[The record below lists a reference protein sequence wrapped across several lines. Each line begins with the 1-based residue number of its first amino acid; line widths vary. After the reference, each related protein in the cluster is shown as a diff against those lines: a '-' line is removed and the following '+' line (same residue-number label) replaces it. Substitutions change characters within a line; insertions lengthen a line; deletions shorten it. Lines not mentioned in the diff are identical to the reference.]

1 MNLASIIDDHPDGH
15 TALVAGGDRISYG
28 RLRAEVAARRAVLT
42 GLGLAPGDRVAVIC
56 ATNPRFV
63 RSWLAV
69 LGIGGVAVPL
79 NPRSPGPELQH
90 QMAAVGARAAIVGP
104 AGLAAFSSID
114 RTELPDLE
122 HVLTVGGPGLPD
134 SIDLTAAAA
143 AGAADPVGM
152 VERSDDDLAALLF
165 TAGMAGSPKA
175 ARLTHGN
182 LSGNLRQVRSHPLR
196 VVRGDDVGVCI
207 VPLHHVFGLNG
218 ILNPCLYGGATV
230 VLVERFDPAS
240 LLQTIAAEKVSLL
253 VGPPGMWSAIVD
265 LDPEPADFEGIRLA
279 LSGAA
284 ALPERVALAA
294 RLLGLPLNEGYG
306 LTEAGPS
313 VTVGTGDDVPVGSI
327 GRPLGGVEVRLADS
341 SGAAAA
347 PGEPGEILVRGPNVF
362 DGYWDDPAATAGA
375 LDADGWLHTGDIAVA
390 DADGFLYLIDRIK
403 DLIIVSGFNVHP
415 GEVAAVLAAH
425 PAVADAAVVGIPH
438 PHTSE
443 AVKAFVVASGDEEEI
458 EEDELVEWCAARLA
472 RYKCPSKIDVV
483 DEIPRGPAGDL
494 LRAELA
500 LY

>member
-1 MNLASIIDDHPDGH
+1 MNLAAIIDDHPDGQ

-28 RLRAEVAARRAVLT
+28 RLRSEVAARRGALV
-42 GLGLAPGDRVAVIC
+42 GLGLAPGDRVAIIC

-69 LGIGGVAVPL
+69 LGVGAVAVPL
-79 NPRSPGPELQH
+79 NPQSPGPELQ
-90 QMAAVGARAAIVGP
+90 QELAAVGARAAIVGP

-114 RTELPDLE
+114 RSELPDLD
-122 HVLTVGGPGLPD
+122 HVLSMGGPGLPD
-134 SIDLTAAAA
+134 SVDLVAAAA
-143 AGAADPVGM
+143 AADPVET

-165 TAGMAGSPKA
+165 TAGTAGSPKA

-182 LSGNLRQVRSHPLR
+182 LSSNLRQVRSHPLR

-240 LLQTIAAEKVSLL
+240 LLQTVAAENVSLL

-265 LDPEPADFEGIRLA
+265 LDPPPSAFEGIRLA

-313 VTVGTGDDVPVGSI
+313 VTVGVGDDVPVGSI
-327 GRPLGGVEVRLADS
+327 GRPIGGVEVRLADS
-341 SGAAAA
+341 SGADAAV
-347 PGEPGEILVRGPNVF
+347 GDPGEILVRGPNVF
-362 DGYWDDPAATAGA
+362 DGYWDDSTATARA
-375 LDADGWLHTGDIAVA
+375 LDPDGWLHTGDIAVA
-390 DADGFLYLIDRIK
+390 DPDGFLYLTGRIK

-415 GEVAAVLAAH
+415 GEVESVLATH

-443 AVKAFVVASGDEEEI
+443 AVKAFVVASGDEDEI

-483 DEIPRGPAGDL
+483 DEIPRGSSGDL

>member
-28 RLRAEVAARRAVLT
+28 RLRHEVAARRGVLA

-69 LGIGGVAVPL
+69 LGAGLVAVPL
-79 NPRSPGPELQH
+79 NPRSPGPELRQ

-114 RTELPDLE
+114 RSELPDLD
-122 HVLTVGGPGLPD
+122 HVLTVGGPGPPG
-134 SIDLTAAAA
+134 SVDLTAAAD
-143 AGAADPVGM
+143 AADPAEMVEM

-165 TAGMAGSPKA
+165 TAGTAGSPKA

-182 LSGNLRQVRSHPLR
+182 LSSNLRQVRSHPRR
-196 VVRGDDVGVCI
+196 VVRGDDVGLCI

-240 LLQTIAAEKVSLL
+240 LLETIAAENVSLL

-265 LDPEPADFEGIRLA
+265 LDPPPSAFEGIRLA

-306 LTEAGPS
+306 LTETGPS
-313 VTVGTGDDVPVGSI
+313 VTAGTGDGVPVGSI
-327 GRPLGGVEVRLADS
+327 GRPIGGVEVRLVDS
-341 SGAAAA
+341 SGADAAV
-347 PGEPGEILVRGPNVF
+347 GEPGEILVRGPNVF
-362 DGYWDDPAATAGA
+362 DGYWDDPAATARA
-375 LDADGWLHTGDIAVA
+375 LDPDGWLHTGDVAVA
-390 DADGFLYLIDRIK
+390 DSDGFLYLTDRVK

-415 GEVAAVLAAH
+415 GEVEAVLVTH

-443 AVKAFVVASGDEEEI
+443 AVKAFVVASGDEV

-472 RYKCPSKIDVV
+472 RYKCPTKIDVV
-483 DEIPRGPAGDL
+483 DEIPRGGDGDL
-494 LRAELA
+494 LRGELA

>member
-1 MNLASIIDDHPDGH
+1 MNLAAIIDDHPDGQ

-28 RLRAEVAARRAVLT
+28 RLRSEVAARRGALV
-42 GLGLAPGDRVAVIC
+42 GLGLAPGDRVAIIC

-69 LGIGGVAVPL
+69 LGVGAVAVPL
-79 NPRSPGPELQH
+79 NPQSPGPELQREL
-90 QMAAVGARAAIVGP
+90 AAVGARAAIVGP

-114 RTELPDLE
+114 RSELPDLD
-122 HVLTVGGPGLPD
+122 HVLSMGGPGLPD
-134 SIDLTAAAA
+134 SVDLVAAAA
-143 AGAADPVGM
+143 AADPVET

-165 TAGMAGSPKA
+165 TAGTAGSPKA

-182 LSGNLRQVRSHPLR
+182 LSSNLRQVRSHPLR

-240 LLQTIAAEKVSLL
+240 LLQTVAAENVSLL

-265 LDPEPADFEGIRLA
+265 LDPPPSAFEGIRLA

-313 VTVGTGDDVPVGSI
+313 VTVGVGDDVPVGSI
-327 GRPLGGVEVRLADS
+327 GRPIGGVEVRLADS
-341 SGAAAA
+341 SGADAAV
-347 PGEPGEILVRGPNVF
+347 GDPGEILVRGPNVF
-362 DGYWDDPAATAGA
+362 DGYWDDSTATAQA
-375 LDADGWLHTGDIAVA
+375 LDPDGWLHTGDIAVA
-390 DADGFLYLIDRIK
+390 DLDGFLYLTGRIK

-415 GEVAAVLAAH
+415 GEVESVLATH

-443 AVKAFVVASGDEEEI
+443 AVKAFVVAVGDEDEI

-483 DEIPRGPAGDL
+483 DEIPRGSSGDL

>member
-28 RLRAEVAARRAVLT
+28 RLRAEVAARRAVLVD
-42 GLGLAPGDRVAVIC
+42 LGLVPGDRVAVIC

-114 RTELPDLE
+114 RSELPGLE

-134 SIDLTAAAA
+134 SVDLTALAAA
-143 AGAADPVGM
+143 AAADPVGM
-152 VERSDDDLAALLF
+152 VERADDDLAALLF

-196 VVRGDDVGVCI
+196 VVRGDDVGVCV

-240 LLQTIAAEKVSLL
+240 LLQTIASEKVSLL

-265 LDPEPADFEGIRLA
+265 LDPEPSALDGIRLA

-327 GRPLGGVEVRLADS
+327 GRPIGDVEVRLTDY
-341 SGAAAA
+341 SGADAAA
-347 PGEPGEILVRGPNVF
+347 GEPGEILVRGPNVF
-362 DGYWDDPAATAGA
+362 DGYWDDPAATAET

-390 DADGFLYLIDRIK
+390 DPDGFLYLIDRIK

-415 GEVAAVLAAH
+415 GEVAAVLVAH

-483 DEIPRGPAGDL
+483 DEIPRGSAGDL

-500 LY
+500 L

>member
-1 MNLASIIDDHPDGH
+1 MNLAAIIDDHPDGQ

-28 RLRAEVAARRAVLT
+28 RLRFEVAARRGALV
-42 GLGLAPGDRVAVIC
+42 GLGLAPGDRVAIIC

-69 LGIGGVAVPL
+69 LGVGAVAVPL
-79 NPRSPGPELQH
+79 NPQSPGPELQREL
-90 QMAAVGARAAIVGP
+90 AAVGARAAIVGP

-114 RTELPDLE
+114 RSELPDLD
-122 HVLTVGGPGLPD
+122 HVLSMGGPGLPD
-134 SIDLTAAAA
+134 SVDLVAAAA
-143 AGAADPVGM
+143 AADPVET

-165 TAGMAGSPKA
+165 TAGTAGSPKA

-182 LSGNLRQVRSHPLR
+182 LSSNLRQVRSHPLR

-240 LLQTIAAEKVSLL
+240 LLQTVAAENVSLL

-265 LDPEPADFEGIRLA
+265 LDPPPSAFEGIRLA

-313 VTVGTGDDVPVGSI
+313 VTVGVGDDVPVGSI
-327 GRPLGGVEVRLADS
+327 GRPIGGVEVRLADS
-341 SGAAAA
+341 SGADAAV
-347 PGEPGEILVRGPNVF
+347 GDPGEILVRGPNVF
-362 DGYWDDPAATAGA
+362 DGYWDDSTATARA
-375 LDADGWLHTGDIAVA
+375 LDPDGWLHTGDIAVA
-390 DADGFLYLIDRIK
+390 DPDGFLYLTGRIK

-415 GEVAAVLAAH
+415 GEVESVLATH

-443 AVKAFVVASGDEEEI
+443 AVKAFVVASGDEDEI

-483 DEIPRGPAGDL
+483 DEIPRGSSGDL

>member
-42 GLGLAPGDRVAVIC
+42 DLGLAPGDRVAVIC

-69 LGIGGVAVPL
+69 LGVGGVAVPL

-114 RTELPDLE
+114 RSELPDLE

-134 SIDLTAAAA
+134 SVDLTALAA
-143 AGAADPVGM
+143 AADPVGM
-152 VERSDDDLAALLF
+152 VERGDDDLAALLF
-165 TAGMAGSPKA
+165 TAGMAGSPEA

-196 VVRGDDVGVCI
+196 VVRGDDVGVCV

-265 LDPEPADFEGIRLA
+265 LDPEPAAFEGIRLA

-306 LTEAGPS
+306 LIEAGSS
-313 VTVGTGDDVPVGSI
+313 VTVGTGDGVPVGSI
-327 GRPLGGVEVRLADS
+327 GRPIGDVEVRLADS
-341 SGAAAA
+341 SGAGAAV
-347 PGEPGEILVRGPNVF
+347 GEPGEILVRGPNVF
-362 DGYWDDPAATAGA
+362 DGYWDDPAATARA

-415 GEVAAVLAAH
+415 GEVAAALTAH

-483 DEIPRGPAGDL
+483 DEIPRDGDL
-494 LRAELA
+494 LRGGLA